1 MSNQPAYKNTQLF
14 IDGKWTDGDGGK
26 PIDVLNPVNNER
38 IGSVS
43 IASKAQLSAA
53 VEAAGKGFKLWKN
66 TSVLERSAIL
76 RKAAALLRENVDA
89 TAYLLTLEQGK
100 PLNEARTEVNVSA
113 DIFDWFAEEARRTYG
128 RIIPARDRLVRQTVF
143 REPVGPVAAF
153 TPWNFPVSQTAR
165 KLGAA
170 LAAGCSLVV
179 KPSEDTPAAAAV
191 LAQVLQEAGL
201 PDGVVN
207 FVYGVPADI
216 SAYLIAH
223 PVIRKLSFTGSVP
236 VGKHLAALAGAH
248 MKPATMELGG
258 HAPVLVFGDADI
270 EAAAKIMS
278 QSKFRNAGQV
288 CVSPTRFL
296 IEERAIEQFADIFVS
311 EAVKIKTGP
320 GLDTTNTMGPLV
332 SERRLE
338 AVESLVANALE
349 EGAKLVT
356 GGKRIGNSGNF
367 YEPTVLTGLK
377 RDMRIMNEE
386 PFGPVALMIP
396 FNDISEAL
404 EEANRLPFG
413 LASYAFT
420 KSAATISALECG
432 VEAGMLSVNHLGL
445 ALPETPFGG
454 VKDSGYGSEG
464 GSEAIEPYLTTKFV
478 SERHT
483 L

>member
-1 MSNQPAYKNTQLF
+1 MSNQPAYKDTQLF

-26 PIDVLNPVNNER
+26 PMDVLNPANNER
-38 IGSVS
+38 IGAVSV
-43 IASKAQLSAA
+43 ASNAQLGAA
-53 VEAAGKGFKLWKN
+53 VEAAGKGFQLWKN

-100 PLNEARTEVNVSA
+100 PLIEARTEVNVSA

-128 RIIPARDRLVRQTVF
+128 RIIPARDRLVRQSVF

-179 KPSEDTPAAAAV
+179 KPSEDTPAAVAV
-191 LAQVLQEAGL
+191 LARVLQEAGL

-258 HAPVLVFGDADI
+258 HAPVLVFADADI

-296 IEERAIEQFADIFVS
+296 IEERAIEQFTDVFVS
-311 EAVKIKTGP
+311 EAAKIKAGP

-338 AVESLVANALE
+338 AVESLVTNALE
-349 EGAKLVT
+349 QGAKLAS

-367 YEPTVLTGLK
+367 YEPTVLTGIK
-377 RDMRIMNEE
+377 HDMRIMNEE

-420 KSAATISALECG
+420 KSAATISALERG

>member
-1 MSNQPAYKNTQLF
+1 MSNQNAYKDTQLF
-14 IDGKWTDGDGGK
+14 INGKWVEGQGGK
-26 PIDVLNPVNNER
+26 PIDVLNPVSNER

-43 IASKAQLSAA
+43 VASQSQLQAA
-53 VEAAGKGFKLWKN
+53 TEAAEKGFKVWKN
-66 TSVLERSAIL
+66 TSVFERSNIL
-76 RKAAALLRENVDA
+76 RKAATLLRERADA
-89 TAYLLTLEQGK
+89 TAHLLTQEQGK
-100 PLNEARTEVNVSA
+100 PLAEARAEVNVSA
-113 DIFDWFAEEARRTYG
+113 DIFDWFAEEARRAYG
-128 RIIPARDRLVRQTVF
+128 RIIPARDRAVRQTVF
-143 REPVGPVAAF
+143 KEPVGPVAAF

-191 LAQVLQEAGL
+191 LAQVLHEAGI

-216 SAYLIAH
+216 SNYLIAH
-223 PVIRKLSFTGSVP
+223 PAIRKVSFTGSVP
-236 VGKHLAALAGAH
+236 VGKHLASLAGKH

-270 EAAAKIMS
+270 EAAAKTMS

-296 IEERAIEQFADIFVS
+296 VEECAIDQFVDIFVTETKRVTVGS
-311 EAVKIKTGP
+311 
-320 GLDTTNTMGPLV
+320 GLDVENNMGPLV

-338 AVESLVANALE
+338 AIESLVADARE
-349 EGAKLVT
+349 HGAKLAT

-367 YEPTVLTGLK
+367 YEPTVLTNIT

-396 FNDISEAL
+396 FQDIDEAL
-404 EEANRLPFG
+404 QEANRLPFG

-420 KSAATISALECG
+420 KSAATISELERG
-432 VEAGMLSVNHLGL
+432 IEVGMLSINHLGL

-464 GSEAIEPYLTTKFV
+464 GSEAIESYLTTKFV
-478 SERHT
+478 SERH
-483 L
+483 LL